1 VLKGKLVEV
10 EAQIKAIYD
19 SPKVEA
25 EAVILQVLDD
35 LEDVARQA
43 IAIRSHQPLPSK
55 APIRQS
61 SAGAL
66 LSGLGGS
73 ENVKSTPS
81 KTKSRSFGIDAL
93 PTPSYLSKLAED
105 FIKHEKVFISPNVLA
120 VYIHLQR
127 RLARPRAIPEALY
140 LYANKPVP
148 EEGSSPPKFSKPSPK
163 SAKQAVPAELA
174 DEALTAAIEPRPLCC

>member
-1 VLKGKLVEV
+1 MKPGSLPMRLRSRPVCQLCDYILQQPANRRAFVSASTLKASSIRRQPARSHVALPRTLVKSLTTTTRQLQELEEEYGGSLSLSDRIAVLKGKLVEV

-19 SPKVEA
+19 SSKVEA

-73 ENVKSTPS
+73 ENVKII
-81 KTKSRSFGIDAL
+81 R
-93 PTPSYLSKLAED
+93 
-105 FIKHEKVFISPNVLA
+105 H
-120 VYIHLQR
+120 
-127 RLARPRAIPEALY
+127 
-140 LYANKPVP
+140 
-148 EEGSSPPKFSKPSPK
+148 
-163 SAKQAVPAELA
+163 
-174 DEALTAAIEPRPLCC
+174 